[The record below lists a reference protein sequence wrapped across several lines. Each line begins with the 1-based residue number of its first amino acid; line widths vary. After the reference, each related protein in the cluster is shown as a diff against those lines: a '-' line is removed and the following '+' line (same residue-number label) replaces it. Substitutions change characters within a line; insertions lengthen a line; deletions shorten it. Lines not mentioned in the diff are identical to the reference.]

1 MNTIQSKSVKLTN
14 YNGQI
19 SKNIEEM
26 VYNSDTGNGFVNNNG
41 KIFKFQK
48 KPSDKDIYLIF
59 SQKATNNNM
68 KTNLQSILKNK
79 THYTPMFQTRK
90 RKKVKKKRK
99 RKKQKKT
106 RKNLMKMKKKIKKK
120 MKTIFGSN

>member
-1 MNTIQSKSVKLTN
+1 MMNTIQSKSVQFINNNGKTSRN
-14 YNGQI
+14 SEEIIYNA
-19 SKNIEEM
+19 N
-26 VYNSDTGNGFVNNNG
+26 TGKGIINNNG
-41 KIFKFQK
+41 KIYKFQK
-48 KPSDKDIYLIF
+48 KPNDNDIYLIF
-59 SQKATNNNM
+59 SQKATNNDM

-99 RKKQKKT
+99 RKKKKT
-106 RKNLMKMKKKIKKK
+106 IKNFMKKMKKK

>member
-1 MNTIQSKSVKLTN
+1 MMNTIQSKSVQFINNNGKTSRN
-14 YNGQI
+14 SEEIIYNA
-19 SKNIEEM
+19 N
-26 VYNSDTGNGFVNNNG
+26 TGNGFVNNNG
-41 KIFKFQK
+41 KVYKFQK
-48 KPSDKDIYLIF
+48 KPSNKDIYLIF
-59 SQKATNNNM
+59 SQKATNNDL

-99 RKKQKKT
+99 RKKKKT
-106 RKNLMKMKKKIKKK
+106 IKNFMKKMKKK

>member
-1 MNTIQSKSVKLTN
+1 MNTIQSKSVQFINNNGKTSRN
-14 YNGQI
+14 SEEIIYNA
-19 SKNIEEM
+19 N
-26 VYNSDTGNGFVNNNG
+26 TGKGIINNNG
-41 KIFKFQK
+41 KIYKFQK
-48 KPSDKDIYLIF
+48 KPNDNDIYLIF
-59 SQKATNNNM
+59 NQKATNNNM

-99 RKKQKKT
+99 RKKKKT
-106 RKNLMKMKKKIKKK
+106 IKNFMKKMKKK

>member
-1 MNTIQSKSVKLTN
+1 MNTIKSKSVVKLTN
-14 YNGQI
+14 NNGKI

-26 VYNSDTGNGFVNNNG
+26 VYNSDTGKGFVNNNG
-41 KIFKFQK
+41 EIYKFQK

-59 SQKATNNNM
+59 SQKATNNDM

-106 RKNLMKMKKKIKKK
+106 RKNLMKKMKKK